1 MSGRP
6 ATRLGAG
13 AIALVTLTVGLM
25 HAPVA
30 MASTTETCDPPQPP
44 PLPPP
49 QHFVSQVTN
58 PYFPLVPGTTYFY
71 FGNEGT
77 DRVVDTVTV
86 THGTKV
92 ILGVTATVV
101 VDVVVVNGQP
111 SERTQ
116 DWYAQDD
123 QGNVWYLG
131 EAAFDFEHGH
141 WVLADD
147 SWQAGK
153 DGAQAGYIMEAKP
166 QVGDAYTQE
175 DFVGHAQDMAQV
187 LSTDAVV
194 HVPYGTFHDA
204 LFSKECTPLE
214 PGVVDIKYYALGYGE
229 VSEATAR
236 GGSAQLQLVDVKTGG

>member
-6 ATRLGAG
+6 ATRLATS
-13 AIALVTLTVGLM
+13 ALALAALTVGLA

-30 MASTTETCDPPQPP
+30 SASTNASCTPPPPP

-49 QHFVSQVTN
+49 QNFVPEVDN
-58 PYFPLVPGTTYFY
+58 PYFPLVPGTTYIY
-71 FGNEGT
+71 VGNEDT
-77 DRVVDTVTV
+77 DRVLDTVTV
-86 THGTKV
+86 THSTKV

-111 SERTQ
+111 SERTS

-147 SWQAGK
+147 SWQAGR
-153 DGAQAGYIMEAKP
+153 DGALAGLIMEAHP

-175 DFVGHAQDMAQV
+175 HYVGHAEDMAQV

-194 HVPYGTFHDA
+194 HVPYGTFDNA

-214 PGVVDIKYYALGYGE
+214 PGVVDVKYYAPGFGE

-236 GGSAQLQLVDVKTGG
+236 GGSAQLGLVKVKSGG

>member
-13 AIALVTLTVGLM
+13 AIALVALTAGLTQ
-25 HAPVA
+25 ASIA
-30 MASTTETCDPPQPP
+30 MASPNGTCNPPEPP

-49 QHFVSQVTN
+49 QQFVPEVTN
-58 PYFPLVPGTTYFY
+58 PYFPLVPGTTSTYV
-71 FGNEGT
+71 GT
-77 DRVVDTVTV
+77 ENGDRVLDTVVV
-86 THGTKV
+86 THSTKV
-92 ILGVTATVV
+92 ILGVSATVV
-101 VDVVVVNGQP
+101 ADVVVVNGQP

-131 EAAFDFEHGH
+131 EAAFDFEHGQ

-147 SWQAGK
+147 SWQAGR
-153 DGAQAGYIMEAKP
+153 DGAEAGIIMEAHP
-166 QVGDAYTQE
+166 GVGDVYSQE
-175 DFVGHAQDMAQV
+175 DYVGHAQDMAQV

-214 PGVVDIKYYALGYGE
+214 PGVIDVKYYALGYGE

-236 GGSAQLQLVDVKTGG
+236 GGSAQLQLVDVRTGG